1 MEAQRKTKK
10 QLSEEVKALRH
21 QIAELQTLEAA
32 HRQAEEV
39 RQKARNKLELRVQEQ
54 AAELVEAHTALR
66 DSSLKYEQ
74 AQETY
79 ESFKKELEFTYEE
92 LELVKEEL
100 NSAYLEGQINL
111 KALEVINYELR
122 FANQEKQVLN
132 QEKQVLN
139 ADVYRG
145 AAELKRLNTFLNS
158 VLMNL
163 HAGMVIVDQQLRIL
177 TWNRGAER
185 LWGVLAEEVQ
195 GQSFLQLDIGLPV
208 AQLSKTLR
216 SCLAGEGARQ
226 EVMLEATNSRLQA
239 ITCRV
244 TCTPLYGAGRENLG
258 AILLMEPIRT
268 S

>member
-1 MEAQRKTKK
+1 MKAQQKTKE
-10 QLSEEVKALRH
+10 QLCQEVKALRH
-21 QIAELQTLEAA
+21 QVAELQTLEAA

-39 RQKARNKLELRVQEQ
+39 RQKAHNKLELRVQEQ
-54 AAELVEAHTALR
+54 AAELVEARTALR

-74 AQETY
+74 AQETH
-79 ESFKKELEFTYEE
+79 ESFKKELAFTSEE

-100 NSAYLEGQINL
+100 DSAYLEGQINI

-122 FANQEKQVLN
+122 FANQEKRVLN
-132 QEKQVLN
+132 QEKQALN
-139 ADVYRG
+139 ADVYRS
-145 AAELKRLNTFLNS
+145 AAELNRLNTFLNS

-163 HAGMVIVDQQLRIL
+163 HAGMVIVDQQLNIL

-185 LWGVLAEEVQ
+185 LWGLLAEEVQ

-208 AQLSKTLR
+208 AQLSETLR

-226 EVMLEATNSRLQA
+226 EVMLEATNSQLQA
-239 ITCRV
+239 ITCCV

>member
-1 MEAQRKTKK
+1 MEAQQKTKK

-21 QIAELQTLEAA
+21 QVAELQTLEAA
-32 HRQAEEV
+32 HKQVEEV
-39 RQKARNKLELRVQEQ
+39 RQKAHNELELQVQEQ
-54 AAELVEAHTALR
+54 AAELLEARTALR
-66 DSSLKYEQ
+66 DSSLKHEQ

-132 QEKQVLN
+132 

-163 HAGMVIVDQQLRIL
+163 HAGMVIVDQQLSIL

-208 AQLSKTLR
+208 AQLSETLR

-258 AILLMEPIRT
+258 AILLMEPIRA